1 MEVDFLSS
9 GVGSKSEHYRD
20 ALFLKQ
26 SNPISPS
33 PKPFNLFPCLIVQ
46 VFRTD
51 LPLGVTIR
59 KTDQGGACFP
69 GSGLTHRL
77 PPIKGSWGAMLNTF
91 RDPLLRVCVR
101 GILSRPLEMASGGLT
116 TQMLLGCGNHGTQR
130 AFPISLL
137 RRVAV
142 SSATSF

>member
-33 PKPFNLFPCLIVQ
+33 LKPFNLFPCLIVQ
-46 VFRTD
+46 DFRTD
-51 LPLGVTIR
+51 LPLGVTNR

-91 RDPLLRVCVR
+91 MDLLLRVCVR
-101 GILSRPLEMASGGLT
+101 GILSRPLEMASRGLT

-137 RRVAV
+137 RRTAV